1 MIELSPEQR
10 HRYLAA
16 GRRGARQASR
26 DPEVIGDAANFAL
39 EQLLRRWDSVGDED
53 RVRSAWIATVAL
65 RRARRVGAKLHREVP
80 MGRSGSRPPRTIDR
94 SADVDVG
101 RLIAKTHGTAS
112 LGSAAATR
120 VDVEAR
126 FAQLSGE
133 ARELLVAKYV
143 LGLTSRQIAAD
154 RGRGEAEGTIN
165 NKLTAAK
172 REARAL
178 FADLVG

>member
-1 MIELSPEQR
+1 VIELPNEQR
-10 HRYLAA
+10 QRYLAA
-16 GRRGARQASR
+16 GRRGARRASR

-39 EQLLRRWDSVGDED
+39 EQLLRHWDSVGDDD

-65 RRARRVGAKLHREVP
+65 RRARRVGAKLHRELP
-80 MGRSGSRPPRTIDR
+80 MGRAGSRPPRTVDAG
-94 SADVDVG
+94 ADVDVG
-101 RLIAKTHGTAS
+101 RLITETHGAAS
-112 LGSAAATR
+112 LGSAAAAR

-133 ARELLVAKYV
+133 ARQLLVAKYV

-154 RGRGEAEGTIN
+154 RSRGETEGTIN